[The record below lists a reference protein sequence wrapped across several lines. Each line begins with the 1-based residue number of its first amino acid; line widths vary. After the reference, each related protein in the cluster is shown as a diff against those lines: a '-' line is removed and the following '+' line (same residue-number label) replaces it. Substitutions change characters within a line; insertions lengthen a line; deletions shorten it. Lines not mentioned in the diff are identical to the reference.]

1 MGAVLRFR
9 GREPSTEGIPKRF
22 SAGGENDSGE
32 MRVGHGREPGG
43 KEAGDEV
50 GTKSGPGVVGQGQ
63 R

>member
-22 SAGGENDSGE
+22 SAGGENDSEE

-43 KEAGDEV
+43 KKAGDEA
-50 GTKSGPGVVGQGQ
+50 GTEGGPEVMGQGWI
-63 R
+63 